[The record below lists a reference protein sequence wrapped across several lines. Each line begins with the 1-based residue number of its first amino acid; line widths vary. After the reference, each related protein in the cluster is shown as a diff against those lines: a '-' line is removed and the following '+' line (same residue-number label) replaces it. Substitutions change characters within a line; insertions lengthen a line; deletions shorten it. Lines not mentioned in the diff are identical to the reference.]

1 MEARQLR
8 MSIQNSPFSLWERV
22 RVRAC
27 GVKIKTDVT
36 RFQPPSPTAP
46 LTLAGGGSFSRCVL
60 IAVVLFGIRVIPAF
74 AAEPPVWEL
83 RPYRVQVFVEIDGLP
98 ELDAGSARMLAD
110 RLAERIEAIRGGA
123 WTTTVSPVE
132 NKLKQAMFSEHFNND
147 ATYLGSGLGSR
158 AAETVILPHHLAYT
172 TAKLPTCDL
181 ANVDKI
187 ILLLVSATADG
198 YQTSAREYDVATELW
213 NASVTRPVQQS
224 AKIADAALD
233 TLLQAAAPLAR
244 VSSVRGN
251 RITLRLRAAA
261 LNPSN
266 SELALATPGSV
277 FRLVAHPISENAKT
291 CLPMSIPW
299 TFCTV
304 EEVTREELRC
314 RLETGLLD
322 PLAGRWDSS
331 IEVLA
336 LAVVPSRQ
344 PSTLVLTSTST
355 SSLPL
360 IGYDIYRA
368 SSEKKPPVFV
378 GRTDRQGM
386 LNIAPSDDPLQIL
399 LVKHG
404 DQWLG
409 RLPLVVGLMPQYA
422 MVLHDDPQNIAFE
435 ALHTRVQDA
444 AVDNAALREM
454 LLGRLKKR
462 IELQQFNAAEQLLR
476 ELRQLPTERECVKS
490 AAAESREIAA
500 DNPALQAKIDAILT
514 EAQTAL
520 ASQSDAKMLD
530 ELAEQ
535 IRKGLEPPK
544 TP

>member
-1 MEARQLR
+1 ME
-8 MSIQNSPFSLWERV
+8 
-22 RVRAC
+22 
-27 GVKIKTDVT
+27 T
-36 RFQPPSPTAP
+36 R
-46 LTLAGGGSFSRCVL
+46 LL
-60 IAVVLFGIRVIPAF
+60 IIVVLLGIRATPALGV
-74 AAEPPVWEL
+74 EPPVWEL

-110 RLAERIEAIRGGA
+110 RLAERIEALRGGA

-147 ATYLGSGLGSR
+147 ATYLGSGLSNIDGVMLR
-158 AAETVILPHHLAYT
+158 QPPHHLAYAA
-172 TAKLPTCDL
+172 AKLPTCDL
-181 ANVDKI
+181 ANVEKI

-198 YQTSAREYDVATELW
+198 YQTSAREYDVVTELW
-213 NASVTRPVQQS
+213 SASVTRPVQQS
-224 AKIADAALD
+224 AKIADMALD
-233 TLLQAAAPLAR
+233 TLLQASSPLAR
-244 VSSVRGN
+244 VSSVRGS

-368 SSEKKPPVFV
+368 SSEKKPPVFI
-378 GRTDRQGM
+378 GRTNRQGM

-409 RLPLVVGLMPQYA
+409 RLPLVVGLTPQYA
-422 MVLHDDPQNIAFE
+422 MVLHDDPQSIAFE
-435 ALHTRVQDA
+435 ALRARVQDA

-462 IELQQFNAAEQLLR
+462 IESQQFNAAEQLLR
-476 ELRQLPTERECVKS
+476 ELRQLPTERECVKT

-535 IRKGLEPPK
+535 IRKGLEPLK